1 MGVRVLPK
9 DEVVERA
16 MVFHHT
22 FVVSKGLLAIIVAPQ
37 IKTKGGLKNTL
48 YK

>member
-16 MVFHHT
+16 MVFHHI
-22 FVVSKGLLAIIVAPQ
+22 FVVSEGLLAIIFFFRPL
-37 IKTKGGLKNTL
+37 INSRNGLFI
-48 YK
+48 